1 MADGKIT
8 GQELAD
14 GLAIAN
20 ASLTGTPTAPT
31 ASVDTSTTQLATT
44 AFVTNQAS
52 ASAPVMDGTVAIGTS
67 KRYARADHV
76 HPTDTSREP
85 SIYQNAGARNSIY
98 RGKYLGSSVTAA
110 QYAEISAGTFAD
122 MYIGDYWTIGGVN
135 YRIAAFNYFLRCGDT
150 DFNTNHITLVPD
162 APLYNAQMNTS
173 NITTGAYVGSAMRV
187 SNLASAIATIG
198 SAFSGHVKTHR
209 QLLANATSGGKAS
222 GWAWYDASVEIMNE
236 VMVHGCSAWGESLL
250 NNGFQTGTSKTQLP
264 LFALRPDMIS
274 NRNTFWLR
282 DVADS
287 VLFAFVGYGGDA
299 HFSYA
304 SGSLGVR
311 PAFSLS

>member
-1 MADGKIT
+1 MISKR
-8 GQELAD
+8 LHP
-14 GLAIAN
+14 
-20 ASLTGTPTAPT
+20 ASF
-31 ASVDTSTTQLATT
+31 SNVNSQLAQITPY
-44 AFVTNQAS
+44 N
-52 ASAPVMDGTVAIGTS
+52 
-67 KRYARADHV
+67 
-76 HPTDTSREP
+76 
-85 SIYQNAGARNSIY
+85 NAGSHNSIY

-236 VMVHGCSAWGESLL
+236 VMVYGCSAWGESLL

-287 VLFAFVGYGGDA
+287 VNFAFVTYDGFA
-299 HFSYA
+299 IAIIASY
-304 SGSLGVR
+304 SLGVR
-311 PAFSLS
+311 PAFSIS